1 PASAPATLTAAV
13 PAPATPPAVAASM
26 PADAASA
33 AAERQRV
40 QQLEEGLAALQKKSR
55 ATEAALATLQARVN
69 DAESARYTSPL
80 VLVLAALCALL
91 ALLAGLL
98 WWRQR
103 RLGAAGQWWT
113 GPPSE
118 PAPSSAALL
127 DPTPMAPPLVVPPLP
142 AEPALPIAIADPF
155 TPSTFVEEDEPRAS
169 DAGPTAHALTV
180 EELIDLEQQAEF
192 FIVLGQD
199 EAAIDLLM
207 SHVRGD
213 AGSSPLPYL
222 QLLDIH
228 RRRGDE
234 AAYRR
239 IRDRFSQRFNAN
251 SPAWSADPLAG
262 RTLVA
267 YPETIVDLQQHWFA
281 PGRVM
286 QMLES
291 ALFRRDL
298 SDPTFDLP
306 AYRELLFLYTIAH
319 DLAEHGDA
327 APTNVDLLLP
337 LPAPGDP
344 PETTQPLAAAPAL
357 ERLSLDVDVTAPPA
371 PAPAPPDIHLI
382 DLELDPPAPPK
393 PGSGR

>member
-1 PASAPATLTAAV
+1 
-13 PAPATPPAVAASM
+13 
-26 PADAASA
+26 
-33 AAERQRV
+33 
-40 QQLEEGLAALQKKSR
+40 
-55 ATEAALATLQARVN
+55 
-69 DAESARYTSPL
+69 
-80 VLVLAALCALL
+80 
-91 ALLAGLL
+91 
-98 WWRQR
+98 
-103 RLGAAGQWWT
+103 
-113 GPPSE
+113 
-118 PAPSSAALL
+118 
-127 DPTPMAPPLVVPPLP
+127 
-142 AEPALPIAIADPF
+142 
-155 TPSTFVEEDEPRAS
+155 
-169 DAGPTAHALTV
+169 
-180 EELIDLEQQAEF
+180 
-192 FIVLGQD
+192 VLGQD

-262 RTLVA
+262 RALAA

-291 ALFRRDL
+291 ALFRRDP

-306 AYRELLFLYTIAH
+306 AYRELLFLYSIAN
-319 DLAEHGDA
+319 DLAEQGDA

-337 LPAPGDP
+337 LPGPGDP
-344 PETTQPLAAAPAL
+344 PIATQPTAAIEAG
-357 ERLSLDVDVTAPPA
+357 ERLSLDADVTATPASA
-371 PAPAPPDIHLI
+371 PALAPPDIHLI